1 MTYSLAHAKQLNID
15 WLNGDERNTRIG
27 DFIWT
32 HTVEKQEWVVFRN
45 TSGDCVSYGGIH
57 KTEVHIL
64 IKQASRDRLERVMY
78 FYLHKLAGRHGGRI
92 LHTSGSKD
100 FKYFTIRLPFVVST
114 ESDVLIS
121 IVPGSNGVY
130 QQEDLAYE
138 VIAALSKIPAYK
150 EVSPMFYF
158 GNFVRLD
165 DVHDNTWIEYCYKDQ
180 GISVTFSHTK
190 DPSHLIVKKDSFP
203 KEGDKERFKALMARL
218 FIAYVQEKT
227 GRVFVLPHGFGTGTY
242 GGGHRPFSVEV
253 FVEETPSLYS
263 ISVGVH
269 YRDYEHWPRAQLARQ
284 LMEAI
289 SQAYPMEKTA

>member
-1 MTYSLAHAKQLNID
+1 MTHSLAHAKLLNID

-27 DFIWT
+27 DFICKYA
-32 HTVEKQEWVVFRN
+32 EGRQEWVVFRN
-45 TSGDCVSYGGIH
+45 DSGDCVSYGGMH
-57 KTEVHIL
+57 QTEVHIL
-64 IKQASRDRLERVMY
+64 ITQASRDRLERVVY
-78 FYLHKLAGRHGGRI
+78 LYLHELAHRHDRT
-92 LHTSGSKD
+92 LHAAGSKD
-100 FKYFTIRLPFVVST
+100 FKFFTIGLPVIST
-114 ESDVLIS
+114 TKSDVLIS

-138 VIAALSKIPAYK
+138 VMAALSNIPAYK
-150 EVSPMFYF
+150 AVSPMFYF

-165 DVHDNTWIEYCYKDQ
+165 GVHDNTWIEYCYKDQ
-180 GISVTFSHTK
+180 GITVTFSHTK

-203 KEGDKERFKALMARL
+203 EEGDKERFKALMARL

-263 ISVGVH
+263 ISVSVH

-289 SQAYPMEKTA
+289 SQAYPVEKTA